1 MTTIYVIFHITIKAA
16 NVFTLNEYEI
26 TEIIQKQA
34 EKYTGTTGEWRWRKI
49 VEGEEFEAAMNTFPP
64 FHSHDS

>member
-1 MTTIYVIFHITIKAA
+1 MTTIYVIFHITIKDA
-16 NVFTLNEYEI
+16 NVFTLNQCEI

-49 VEGEEFEAAMNTFPP
+49 VEGEEFEAAMNTFLL
-64 FHSHDS
+64 FQSHDS